1 MTVKT
6 EGGGTET
13 VEPVRGS
20 RSFEILGFDV
30 MLDQNLKPWLIEVNT
45 LPRYGPVCLWPA
57 TRLPAPPPLPLLVVV
72 LLRLLC
78 LDCCHSGLW
87 ERHGA

>member
-45 LPRYGPVCLWPA
+45 LPRYGPANWPA
-57 TRLPAPPPLPLLVVV
+57 GVSPPPPPPLLVVV
-72 LLRLLC
+72 LLRLVC
-78 LDCCHSGLW
+78 LDCCHCGLW